1 MFTGIVQ
8 TKAKVIEVIEKEQ
21 FRTLTLQ
28 VEPKYLANL
37 QRGAS
42 IAINGTCLTA
52 TEYTLEQGIVQFDV
66 IAETLRLTNLG
77 LLQVGS
83 EVNVER
89 SLKFGDEIGG
99 HMVSGHIQGMA
110 ELISIAHTPT
120 NCQMILRLPQPLVP
134 FIFSKG
140 FIAVDGISLT
150 VGEVEHTDF
159 SLYLIPET
167 LQVTTLGSREVGDLI
182 NIEMDQQ
189 SISIVQTVER
199 VLAAKGLIAAN

>member
-8 TKAKVIEVIEKEQ
+8 TKAKVIQVVEKEQ
-21 FRTLTLQ
+21 FRSIRLQ
-28 VEPKYLANL
+28 VDPAHLTGL

-52 TEYTLEQGIVQFDV
+52 THFDIANGWVEFDV
-66 IAETLRLTNLG
+66 IAETLKLTNLG
-77 LLQVGS
+77 QLGLCS
-83 EVNVER
+83 AVNLER

-99 HMVSGHIQGMA
+99 HVVSGHIQGVA
-110 ELISIAHTPT
+110 EITRIDRTT
-120 NCQMILRLPQPLVP
+120 DNCELKLRLPASLQPY
-134 FIFSKG
+134 IFSKG

-150 VGEVEHTDF
+150 VGEVVGAEF
-159 SLYLIPET
+159 GLYLIPET
-167 LQVTTLGSREVGDLI
+167 LTVTTLGERQVGDLL

-199 VLAAKGLIAAN
+199 LLTAKGLL

>member
-8 TKAKVIEVIEKEQ
+8 TKAKVIQVVEKEQ
-21 FRTLTLQ
+21 FRTIKLQ
-28 VEPKYLANL
+28 VEPLHLQAL

-52 TEYTLEQGIVQFDV
+52 TQFDVGQGWVEFDV
-66 IAETLRLTNLG
+66 IAETLKLTNLG

-83 EVNVER
+83 LVNLER

-99 HMVSGHIQGMA
+99 HIVSGHVQGVA
-110 ELISIAHTPT
+110 EIVDITRTSDNCSIK
-120 NCQMILRLPQPLVP
+120 LRLPAPLHP
-134 FIFSKG
+134 YIFSKG

-150 VGEVEHTDF
+150 VGEVNDGVF
-159 SLYLIPET
+159 GLYLIPET
-167 LQVTTLGSREVGDLI
+167 LTVTTLGERKVGDLL

-199 VLAAKGLIAAN
+199 VLAARGLN